1 MADRHVLK
9 VSPRTVQWGVW
20 DASLEPVLRVKSGDL
35 VEIHTISGEPEDL
48 PPGNEGVAPE
58 HLEVHAKRR
67 RGPGP
72 HFLTGPVWVDG
83 AEPGDAL
90 EVRIREVRLRDDWG
104 WNLILPLRGTLPED
118 FPEPRRMHLPID
130 RRAMTARLPWGK
142 EVPLKPFFGNFGVA
156 PPARYGA
163 IDSLVPREH
172 GGNMDNK
179 ELVAGTTVYFPV
191 WNQGA
196 LFSAGDGHAAQG
208 DGEVCLTAIE
218 TGLVGTFEL
227 VVRKDLRI
235 GFPRA
240 VSATHYISMGMNEDL
255 DDAARQALR
264 HMIDWITELT
274 PLTRADAYS
283 LCSIAADL
291 RVTQMVDG
299 NKGIHCMLP
308 KAMLEM

>member
-1 MADRHVLK
+1 M
-9 VSPRTVQWGVW
+9 
-20 DASLEPVLRVKSGDL
+20 
-35 VEIHTISGEPEDL
+35 
-48 PPGNEGVAPE
+48 
-58 HLEVHAKRR
+58 HAKCR

-72 HFLTGPVWVDG
+72 HFLTGPVWVEG

-90 EVRIREVRLRDDWG
+90 EVRIREVMLRDDWG

-118 FPEPRRMHLPID
+118 FPEARRMHLPID
-130 RRAMTARLPWGK
+130 RRTLTARLPWGK
-142 EVPLKPFFGNFGVA
+142 EVPLRPFFGNFGVA

-179 ELVAGTTVYFPV
+179 ELVAGITVYFPV
-191 WNQGA
+191 WNRGA

-218 TGLVGTFEL
+218 TGLTGVFEL
-227 VVRKDLRI
+227 IVRKDLRI

-240 VSATHYISMGMNEDL
+240 ESPTHYISMGMHEDL
-255 DDAARQALR
+255 DDAAKQALR

-291 RVTQMVDG
+291 RVTQVVDG

-308 KAMLEM
+308 KPMLQT

>member
-1 MADRHVLK
+1 MAVRHVLK

-20 DASLEPVLRVKSGDL
+20 DARLEPVLRVKSGDV

-48 PPGNEGVAPE
+48 PPANEGVVPE
-58 HLEVHAKRR
+58 QLEVHAKCR

-72 HFLTGPVWVDG
+72 HFLTGPVWVEC

-90 EVRIREVRLRDDWG
+90 EVRIREVSLRDDWG

-118 FPEPRRMHLPID
+118 FPEARRMHLPID
-130 RRAMTARLPWGK
+130 RRAMTARLPWGTK
-142 EVPLKPFFGNFGVA
+142 VPLRPFFGNFGVA

-191 WNQGA
+191 WNHGA

-218 TGLVGTFEL
+218 TGLTGVFEL
-227 VVRKDLRI
+227 IVRKDLQI

-240 VSATHYISMGMNEDL
+240 ESPTHYISMGMHEDL
-255 DDAARQALR
+255 DDAAKQALR

-291 RVTQMVDG
+291 RVTQLVDG
-299 NKGIHCMLP
+299 NKGIHCVLP
-308 KAMLEM
+308 KTMLET